1 MKFQSYLNES
11 NTPIEEIISTLKSE
25 CGDYV
30 DQIKSLPYLKCSLVS
45 GRNETKLF
53 LKKPIRK
60 DRKSL
65 NTPSEI
71 HNIMNGLFY
80 DKFGIKA
87 RSETMFCYFNDINS
101 LSNGNMYGK
110 YYLVFP
116 INKFKLI
123 YSEEVKDLYVD
134 LSGLFFNHFDVVSR
148 DLDEIIKQK
157 QKEVFYIADKH
168 NKDHYMIMN
177 RQIVKSLTK
186 KEFQEMGIEK

>member
-11 NTPIEEIISTLKSE
+11 NTSIEDIVSTLKSE

-30 DQIKSLPYLKCSLVS
+30 DQIKSLPYLKYSLVS

-71 HNIMNGLFY
+71 HNILDNLFY
-80 DKFGIKA
+80 DKFGVKA
-87 RSETMFCYFNDINS
+87 RSETMFCYFNDING
-101 LSNGNMYGK
+101 LPNGNLYGK

-123 YSEEVKDLYVD
+123 YSEEVEDLYVD
-134 LSGLFFNHFDVVSR
+134 LSTLFFDNFDVVSR
-148 DLDEIIKQK
+148 DLHEIIKKK
-157 QKEVFYIADKH
+157 QKEVYYIADKH
-168 NKDHYMIMN
+168 SINHYMIMN

-186 KEFQEMGIEK
+186 KEFQKMEIEK